1 MMRSDISLQ
10 QSGGSGS
17 ERAGSSSDVMA
28 PLKVDTSG
36 NVTNEGPPTPT
47 HSETQDCI
55 DARKCKTSPH
65 SHNWSFVTG
74 SLANCYS
81 MIGFYRQWLVQ
92 EE

>member
-1 MMRSDISLQ
+1 MMLWDISLQ

-17 ERAGSSSDVMA
+17 ERAGSSGDVMA

-55 DARKCKTSPH
+55 DARKCKTLTH
-65 SHNWSFVTG
+65 FHRLFFTGVEAFANW
-74 SLANCYS
+74 YS
-81 MIGFYRQWLVQ
+81 MIVLYR
-92 EE
+92 